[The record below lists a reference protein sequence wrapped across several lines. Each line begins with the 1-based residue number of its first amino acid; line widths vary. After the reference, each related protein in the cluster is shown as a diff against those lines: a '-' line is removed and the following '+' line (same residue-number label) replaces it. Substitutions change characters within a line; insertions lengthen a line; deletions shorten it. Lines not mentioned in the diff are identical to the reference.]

1 VLATIKSLEASISAD
16 SGVGAASS
24 LSRDVFSTDA
34 SAVSGRLYLIES
46 AYSKVTDGK
55 WYKHPGVY
63 EASYR
68 MLQIFA
74 LLFLVVAFV
83 IEFML

>member
-1 VLATIKSLEASISAD
+1 MTAD
-16 SGVGAASS
+16 SVAGAVSP

-34 SAVSGRLYLIES
+34 SAMSGRMYLIDL
-46 AYSKVTDGK
+46 AYSKVTDGR

-68 MLQIFA
+68 MLQLFA
-74 LLFLVVAFV
+74 LLFLLVAFV
-83 IEFML
+83 SEVML